1 MVSARSSSNVS
12 KEGENYNKYLHEECP
27 PPYASSLIEEEFL
40 KPETLEV
47 TLKKV
52 DETEDDLTSWKQKVE
67 RNKREIDFF
76 ENTLDVRKNAIESY
90 SDYKKVPFESCSQ
103 SDSEEEEE
111 DDNDSEDD
119 TDTLYDSSDEDDESV
134 GQVSICPE
142 CGDRNIRRNAKLERI
157 VELFNKM
164 MEYRNLL

>member
-1 MVSARSSSNVS
+1 M
-12 KEGENYNKYLHEECP
+12 
-27 PPYASSLIEEEFL
+27 
-40 KPETLEV
+40 